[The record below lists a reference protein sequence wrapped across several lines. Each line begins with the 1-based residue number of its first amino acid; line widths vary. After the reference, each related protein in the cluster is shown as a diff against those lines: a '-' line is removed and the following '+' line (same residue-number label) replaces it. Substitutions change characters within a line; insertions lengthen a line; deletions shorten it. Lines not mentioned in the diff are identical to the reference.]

1 MSSNTFSSAS
11 KSNRTLQ
18 SLRYTMAATDNTE
31 AFTSVLDLSAADIY
45 SQQNFLPKTALPYSG
60 SSQHLDFITASINDA
75 DANIA
80 QYYFRVTMSRSDVTI
95 DNNKAEAWLAISGS
109 GYDPVSINSGGGV
122 NTQNIS
128 PLQLTDW
135 ISNKYITASE
145 AGFKSEGDPP
155 GYNIQLYIDGVS
167 TTAGFQFDYK
177 TGVLQFVDNSVAP
190 SKTSLVAVSGYRY
203 VGQTLESFVSSSGGG
218 SGVGF
223 PFSGS
228 AVITGSLLIS
238 GSNNEP
244 VDLIVSGGLSVSE
257 GIVASTGSIS
267 DFTATKL
274 TSVSASIDH
283 LTVNVLI
290 SGSTIVTSG
299 SNTFG
304 DGMEDVQ
311 TLIGT
316 TKITGSAQVTGS
328 LNVNGVFTLP
338 GITDVSASISTLESA
353 ESGIFKATGSIQATT
368 NTLQITGST
377 LQSTPFAS
385 PGAGAV
391 NPTSS
396 GASNKYAMLVSQ
408 SLWHYNANVGVPST
422 NPWGNSG
429 LEGSYFSNFD
439 HNTDISVMLRFVA
452 GLLSSS
458 APNASPNTQTYNN
471 ITPTLGGTQTGNAPA
486 GYVPTG
492 FTDTTVSYL
501 NTKGFANAGEPLFN
515 GISPIHDYSASELY
529 KRNYTSVAAGPTSV
543 SSSNDN
549 QLFGLGTINTAF
561 NVSGG
566 LNWYYSDNSTK
577 SQTTISSSQNFL
589 TRTGAGVSNPGLTIG
604 NIVTVNPAVIPNAFQ
619 DGKFSNIF
627 EAEISD
633 ISPSR
638 NYQTKETA
646 GYYQITASIKIQSG
660 SSNYSPLKED
670 KFEIFYAPVDQ
681 LNTAIST
688 DSPQSISLSLPY
700 SSSLLVTSRS
710 LSGAPYMRTANWEIT
725 NSIAGVFDPLYA
737 GNASQVV
744 HMNKTGDSDSII
756 TLSAG
761 GNGNTTLT
769 TSGGSVSTTG
779 MVFTSANVV
788 RNAGTPSIDDTVKT
802 SGSIALNAGSNGAT
816 NIVQT
821 STLNDLDFKIVT
833 SAKNRTGSPSNL
845 REDTINYFDAG
856 TFNQPAA
863 SQSMAYYG
871 RAQGYDGSNSSTNE
885 NFTGEGFRKQINNAL
900 LTVTSANTYSP
911 VFALGLVDPAN
922 DLQVKPGYLVKPGGT
937 YKYWIPTTGTNDF
950 RYYAREFDAGGSVF
964 SSMTLNI
971 GKTLVNWTNAST
983 SGIAV
988 GILFHSGVGN
998 GASASSIL
1006 IDLAD
1011 VTGGDTGLTTTT
1023 TGLNPFSNSIDIKS
1037 NNMSSSPSGNT
1048 YNLSMAVGKNVQ
1060 LNSTFQKYIVIIRYK
1075 GDLTPVTGI
1084 TAAYQ
1089 S

>member
-1 MSSNTFSSAS
+1 
-11 KSNRTLQ
+11 
-18 SLRYTMAATDNTE
+18 MAAQDNQE
-31 AFTSVLDLSAADIY
+31 AYTRVLDLNAQEIY
-45 SQQNFLPKTALPYSG
+45 TRQNYLPTSSLPSSG
-60 SSQHLDFITASINDA
+60 SSQHLDFITANIGEEDV
-75 DANIA
+75 NIA
-80 QYYFRVTMSRSDVTI
+80 QYFYEVTCSRSEKNFGGGKSEVWYT
-95 DNNKAEAWLAISGS
+95 ISGS
-109 GYDPVSINSGGGV
+109 GYDPVAVNNGAGV
-122 NTQNIS
+122 NSTVIES
-128 PLQLTDW
+128 LQQTNWL
-135 ISNKYITASE
+135 SNKYASSSLALNNAE
-145 AGFKSEGDPP
+145 SSTP
-155 GYNIQLYIDGVS
+155 GYNVLVKKNGININSLDY
-167 TTAGFQFDYK
+167 QFDYK
-177 TGVLQFVDNSVAP
+177 TGVLEFVSNLVSP
-190 SKTSLVAVSGYRY
+190 STTDKVSITGYRY
-203 VGQTLESFVSSSGGG
+203 VGQTLDQYISSSGAGG
-218 SGVGF
+218 TGAGF
-223 PFSGS
+223 PFAGDAVISGS
-228 AVITGSLLIS
+228 LLVSGSNVDFGNASSITGSIISASSITATTIS
-238 GSNNEP
+238 GVQN
-244 VDLIVSGGLSVSE
+244 
-257 GIVASTGSIS
+257 
-267 DFTATKL
+267 ATFE
-274 TSVSASIDH
+274 SASIDH

-338 GITDVSASISTLESA
+338 GITDVSASIAAAGASTA
-353 ESGIFKATGSIQATT
+353 DGSGIFNELGLTNIYSATSS
-368 NTLQITGST
+368 LQISGST

-604 NIVTVNPAVIPNAFQ
+604 NIVTANPAVIPNAFQ

-737 GNASQVV
+737 GNAAQVV

-911 VFALGLVDPAN
+911 VFALGLVDPSN

-983 SGIAV
+983 GGIAV